1 MSKCSEMHPALVS
14 ITTHYHCRH
23 RHRASGTSDCALIQG
38 MPHLP
43 EPSEAGSSFCGD
55 VTLTTTHHSQAQL
68 FLLPSASLRQGV
80 VPSVG
85 IKGVKELK
93 WLFGYLLL

>member
-1 MSKCSEMHPALVS
+1 MHPALVS
-14 ITTHYHCRH
+14 ITTHCHSRH
-23 RHRASGTSDCALIQG
+23 RHRAPGTPDCALIQW
-38 MPHLP
+38 LP
-43 EPSEAGSSFCGD
+43 NLFQRLVQVFGVA
-55 VTLTTTHHSQAQL
+55 TLTTHHPQAQL
-68 FLLPSASLRQGV
+68 FLLPSASFRQKV